1 MSLIEKI
8 DFNNSSI
15 EEIIEDANYTS
26 LFNDKKI
33 IVVKNA
39 EFLGSKCTIKTDKLE
54 KYLMEPNPLTTLI
67 FIYDGK
73 ADERKKIIK
82 LVKEQNNYINI
93 KNLTHRD
100 IVDRII
106 SQVKSSKYKISYDDA
121 NYIAYKCL
129 NNYDLV
135 EMELEKVNLYYKSGD
150 EITRDALENII
161 SSYMEDNNF
170 KFVDAVINNDY
181 QTSLNILND
190 FKIQK
195 IEPIVLLSLLVREYR
210 LMLISKDLYQGG
222 YSNNKIG
229 TELGLQDWQVEK
241 IIRNAYNLSIEYLED
256 KLVSLTDLDYQ
267 IKSGKVD
274 KYLGLEMFILKEQ

>member
-1 MSLIEKI
+1 
-8 DFNNSSI
+8 
-15 EEIIEDANYTS
+15 
-26 LFNDKKI
+26 
-33 IVVKNA
+33 
-39 EFLGSKCTIKTDKLE
+39 
-54 KYLMEPNPLTTLI
+54 
-67 FIYDGK
+67 
-73 ADERKKIIK
+73 
-82 LVKEQNNYINI
+82 
-93 KNLTHRD
+93 
-100 IVDRII
+100 
-106 SQVKSSKYKISYDDA
+106 
-121 NYIAYKCL
+121 
-129 NNYDLV
+129 
-135 EMELEKVNLYYKSGD
+135 MELEKLNLYYKSGD

-161 SSYMEDNNF
+161 ARYMEDNKF

-256 KLVSLTDLDYQ
+256 KLVSFTDLDYQ